1 VASTDGLKFLKAS
14 VSASDPETAG
24 KELARI
30 LKEKGADSLL

>member
-1 VASTDGLKFLKAS
+1 
-14 VSASDPETAG
+14 VSALDPETAG

>member
-1 VASTDGLKFLKAS
+1 